1 MQLRI
6 LRADEVRACLD
17 MRGAIDAMRTAFT
30 QLSSGEAV
38 VPDRLAVP
46 SENGIS
52 LFMPGYLPE
61 EGWLAA
67 KVVSVFAGNRDLGL
81 PVVTAVVLVLDSKTG
96 EPVALM
102 DGTSLTA
109 LRTGAAGG
117 LAAEILALEEASV
130 LTVFGAGP
138 QARTQ
143 IEAVRT
149 VRPVREVRIVS
160 LVRSESEALAAELE
174 GVDVLL
180 PDDPGDAVAG
190 AHVIVT
196 ATDSSEPVFPGER
209 VGPGTHITAVGA
221 FTPTM
226 RELDAGL
233 VARAKVVV
241 DARSTVMEEA
251 GDLVQAIRQGAF
263 SLDRI
268 HAELGEVASGDRPGR
283 ESPGE
288 VTLFKSVG
296 SAAQDA
302 AAAGRILAAA
312 DRLGLGTT
320 VEI

>member
-6 LRADEVRACLD
+6 LGADEVRACLD

-30 QLSSGEAV
+30 QLSSGDAV

-67 KVVSVFAGNRDLGL
+67 KVVSVFSGNRDLGL
-81 PVVTAVVLVLDSKTG
+81 PVVTAVVLVFDSKTG

-149 VRPVREVRIVS
+149 VRLVREVRIVS

-174 GVDVLL
+174 GVDVVL

-209 VGPGTHITAVGA
+209 VDPGTHITAVGA

-268 HAELGEVASGDRPGR
+268 HAELGEVASGHRPGR
-283 ESPGE
+283 QSPGE

-312 DRLGLGTT
+312 DRLGLGTS

>member
-6 LRADEVRACLD
+6 LTADEVRACLD
-17 MRGAIDAMRTAFT
+17 MRGAIDAMRTAFA

-67 KVVSVFAGNRDLGL
+67 KVVSVFPGNRELGL

-174 GVDVLL
+174 GVDVVL

-209 VGPGTHITAVGA
+209 VDPGTHITAVGA

-226 RELDAGL
+226 RELDPGL

>member
-6 LRADEVRACLD
+6 LTAEDVRACLD
-17 MRGAIDAMRTAFT
+17 MRDAIDAMRTAFT
-30 QLSSGEAV
+30 QLSSGDAV
-38 VPDRLAVP
+38 VPNRLAVP
-46 SENGIS
+46 SAKGVS

-61 EGWLAA
+61 EGCLAA
-67 KVVSVFAGNRDLGL
+67 KIVSVFTGNRERGV
-81 PVVTAVVLVLDSKTG
+81 PVITAVVLVLDSETG
-96 EPVALM
+96 QPVALM
-102 DGTSLTA
+102 DGTYLTA

-130 LTVFGAGP
+130 LAVFGAGP

-143 IEAVRT
+143 IEAVRV

-160 LVRSESEALAAELE
+160 IVRSESEALAAELK
-174 GVDVLL
+174 GVDVGL
-180 PDDPGDAVAG
+180 PDDPGDAVVG
-190 AHVIVT
+190 AQVIVT

-209 VGPGTHITAVGA
+209 VDPGTHVTAVGA

-233 VARAKVVV
+233 VGRAKVVV

-251 GDLVQAIRQGAF
+251 GDLVQAIRDGAF

-268 HAELGEVASGDRPGR
+268 HAELGEVASGHRPGR
-283 ESPGE
+283 ESRDE

-302 AAAGRILAAA
+302 AAAGRILEAAE
-312 DRLGLGTT
+312 RQGLGTT